1 MQFIVY
7 EKTIVDP
14 VHNTKFK
21 KFLCKYKEKSF
32 DCQFSHEARNTL
44 EQDMT
49 ANNLKFP
56 VLLDL
61 DDNNYFVKKVDYTTK
76 SGEQRQKARVVILGY
91 DKISQHEFK
100 SASIDDVLYEIY
112 KTEIEK

>member
-32 DCQFSHEARNTL
+32 DCQFSHEAL
-44 EQDMT
+44 SVLQDDM
-49 ANNLKFP
+49 ASSNIKFP

-61 DDNNYFVKKVDYTTK
+61 DDNHYFVKKVNYTTK
-76 SGEQRQKARVVILGY
+76 AGEERQKARVVILGY
-91 DKISQHEFK
+91 NTVSQHEFK